1 MGAQVVTAAS
11 QAIAPALPSPRPDPR
26 HPTSRKMRTD
36 ARSARRSRHFSE
48 VGGASG
54 VNSGDLPG
62 RIVKIVSHGF
72 VEAND
77 HPAHFGACSVTVL
90 VPALGE
96 VTAVEPRRP
105 RFDGET
111 DVGPRDV
118 QVDRLTGWQHERML
132 TNRPAHADHFEVAD
146 DVARGCSGRAEPDH
160 RPFSQ
165 RSILDPV
172 LATAPMRSVLAASGG
187 VTAQVPRSSAAR
199 SNGGWLNAAPAEQR
213 AHRHATSSPRR
224 ACPRDTD
231 ERERPSSRVS
241 WSTPTTPCCRA
252 NRSRS
257 SR

>member
-11 QAIAPALPSPRPDPR
+11 QAIAPAGHPLAPITAT
-26 HPTSRKMRTD
+26 PTSRKMHSA

-62 RIVKIVSHGF
+62 RIVKIISHGF

-90 VPALGE
+90 IPALGE

-118 QVDRLTGWQHERML
+118 QVDRLTGWQDEPML
-132 TNRPAHADHFEVAD
+132 TNRAANADHFELVDEVALE
-146 DVARGCSGRAEPDH
+146 VALGGPSLTIGTFQPGFDLRN
-160 RPFSQ
+160 
-165 RSILDPV
+165 PV
-172 LATAPMRSVLAASGG
+172 LAATPVLLQILSSSRWRDEPQVPCVLRGSFESVL
-187 VTAQVPRSSAAR
+187 VERSSQ
-199 SNGGWLNAAPAEQR
+199 AEQG
-213 AHRHATSSPRR
+213 AHR
-224 ACPRDTD
+224 
-231 ERERPSSRVS
+231 
-241 WSTPTTPCCRA
+241 
-252 NRSRS
+252 
-257 SR
+257 